1 MSSDAKNMSDV
12 RRVAIILAQLDFD
25 QQNELLSKFSET
37 EVFQVMSEMARLPV
51 ISHDLLE
58 DVIGTVVK
66 QMKEL
71 SRARQGGIGV
81 AEAIL
86 KHRFGPA
93 RALEMIDRLQES
105 APIEAPLSFLN
116 RIEPQQLHGVCTA
129 ENPQAV
135 AILLAH
141 IDAPLAATVLGQL
154 GEETRAD
161 VTLRIAK
168 LGLLP
173 ASVIQRLASVLDQ
186 RLSTFV
192 RSGGSDVALDGVAT
206 AVQILNNS
214 DRASE
219 KDILA
224 KLDQANP
231 DLAEKIRSEMF
242 GWEDAVKLDDR
253 TLQRVLRDVTMPG
266 LAKALK
272 NKDADVIEKFKSNLS
287 SRQVDDLQE
296 EMEALGLIR
305 LSDVEQEESVIVKSI
320 RQLADEGE
328 IDIVRSEEESLV

>member
-1 MSSDAKNMSDV
+1 
-12 RRVAIILAQLDFD
+12 
-25 QQNELLSKFSET
+25 
-37 EVFQVMSEMARLPV
+37 
-51 ISHDLLE
+51 
-58 DVIGTVVK
+58 
-66 QMKEL
+66 
-71 SRARQGGIGV
+71 
-81 AEAIL
+81 
-86 KHRFGPA
+86 
-93 RALEMIDRLQES
+93 MIDRLQDS

-116 RIEPQQLHGVCTA
+116 RIEPQQLHGVCA
-129 ENPQAV
+129 VENPQAV

-154 GEETRAD
+154 DEQTRAD

-173 ASVIQRLASVLDQ
+173 ASVIERLADVLDQ

-192 RSGGSDVALDGVAT
+192 RSGGSDVALDGIAA

-266 LAKALK
+266 LARALK
-272 NKDADVIEKFKSNLS
+272 NKDADVVEKFKSNLS

-305 LSDVEQEESVIVKSI
+305 LSDVEQEESVIVKTI
-320 RQLADEGE
+320 RQLADSGE
-328 IDIVRSEEESLV
+328 IDIVRSEEETLV